1 MNRVTLIIVAVVTV
15 FVGSLI
21 GWFLT
26 SYERYEKEVDIGYSG
41 EAATN
46 QFYAAELFLKKYNME
61 IESLPSILE
70 LKEMP
75 DTSDV
80 LFIPT
85 KRYDIS
91 TDRVAELM
99 DWVRKGGHL
108 IVLARYES
116 KNDTERKD
124 ELFETLGV
132 TSEHEFDIAPIVDL
146 FFGESEDDEPE
157 AESTL
162 DSNPESKLE
171 TDSETGEAK
180 NKDGNTG
187 SDKRNPPLNI
197 QINDKIEDKKV
208 RFIQTKW
215 MKTEGRYETSWEVQ
229 GKKGA
234 QLLEFHIDE
243 GWVTL
248 LSGVEFMTNS
258 NLKKE
263 DHAAFLHTLV
273 HINNSDRKLWI
284 IRSDDNPSLL
294 SILYNEQYPVFIS
307 FIVFVL
313 FWLWYASRR
322 FGPVAPDPQ
331 AVRRSMSEHIV
342 STGHYQ
348 WRSHNRK
355 ELLHSVQKAL
365 HEQIVQTHPLWVR
378 LSDKE
383 RAGKLAKLAGLNE
396 EKVYHAITTTSAE
409 RELEFT
415 AIIEVLSKI
424 RKKL

>member
-1 MNRVTLIIVAVVTV
+1 MNRVTLIIVTVVTV

-26 SYERYEKEVDIGYSG
+26 THERYEKEVDIGFNG

-46 QFYAAELFLKKYNME
+46 RFYAAELFLKKYNME

-75 DTSDV
+75 DTRDV

-108 IVLARYES
+108 IVLARYDSNNDEN
-116 KNDTERKD
+116 KND

-132 TSEHEFDIAPIVDL
+132 TSEYEFDVDPIIEMFL
-146 FFGESEDDEPE
+146 GEFVEDEPE
-157 AESTL
+157 AESK
-162 DSNPESKLE
+162 PE
-171 TDSETGEAK
+171 
-180 NKDGNTG
+180 TG
-187 SDKRNPPLNI
+187 SDAANDKADDIETPKRNPPLNI
-197 QINDKIEDKKV
+197 QINDTIEDKKV
-208 RFIQTKW
+208 RFIQSKW
-215 MKTEGRYETSWEVQ
+215 MTNEGRYETSWEVQ
-229 GKKGA
+229 GKNGS

-248 LSGVEFMTNS
+248 LSGIGFMTNY
-258 NLKKE
+258 NLEKH

-284 IRSDDNPSLL
+284 IRNDDNPSLL

-322 FGPVAPDPQ
+322 FGPVAPDSQ

-348 WRSHNRK
+348 WRSRNRE
-355 ELLHSVQKAL
+355 ELLHSVQKTL

-396 EKVYHAITTTSAE
+396 EKVYLAITTKSAE

>member
-1 MNRVTLIIVAVVTV
+1 MNRITLIITAVVV
-15 FVGSLI
+15 LFVGSLI

-26 SYERYEKEVDIGYSG
+26 NYERYEKEVDIGYSG

-46 QFYAAELFLKKYNME
+46 PFYAAELFLEKYNME

-70 LKEMP
+70 LNEMP
-75 DTSDV
+75 GTDDV

-91 TDRVAELM
+91 PDRVAELM

-108 IVLARYES
+108 IVLARYDS
-116 KNDTERKD
+116 KDDSDRSD
-124 ELFETLGV
+124 ELFDALGV
-132 TSEHEFDIAPIVDL
+132 SSDYEFDVAPFAEMFFDNSADDDSDLDVDE
-146 FFGESEDDEPE
+146 ESDNDD
-157 AESTL
+157 AEETST
-162 DSNPESKLE
+162 
-171 TDSETGEAK
+171 
-180 NKDGNTG
+180 
-187 SDKRNPPLNI
+187 RNLPLTI

-208 RFIQTKW
+208 RFIQSKW
-215 MKTEGRYETSWEVQ
+215 MTTEERYETSWEVT
-229 GKKGA
+229 GKNGA

-248 LSGVEFMTNS
+248 LSGIEFMTNS
-258 NLKKE
+258 NLNKH

-273 HINNSDRKLWI
+273 HISNSERKLWI
-284 IRSDDNPSLL
+284 IRNDDNASLL

-307 FIVFVL
+307 FVMFVL

-322 FGPVAPDPQ
+322 FGPVAPDLL

-348 WRSHNRK
+348 WRSRNRK

-365 HEQIVQTHPLWVR
+365 NEQIMQSHPLWVR

-383 RAGKLAKLAGLNE
+383 RAAKLAKLAGLNE
-396 EKVYHAITTTSAE
+396 EKVYLAITTKSAE

-415 AIIEVLSKI
+415 GIIEVLSKI

>member
-15 FVGSLI
+15 LVGSLI

-26 SYERYEKEVDIGYSG
+26 SYERYEKEINTGYSG

-46 QFYAAELFLKKYNME
+46 RFYAAELFLKKYNME
-61 IESLPSILE
+61 IKSLPSILE

-108 IVLARYES
+108 IVLARYDS
-116 KNDTERKD
+116 KKDADRKD

-132 TSEHEFDIAPIVDL
+132 SSEHEFDIEPIVEMFL
-146 FFGESEDDEPE
+146 GEFVDDEQE
-157 AESTL
+157 TESK
-162 DSNPESKLE
+162 PES
-171 TDSETGEAK
+171 GEAK
-180 NKDGNTG
+180 GKDGDTE
-187 SDKRNPPLNI
+187 SPEHSSTLNI

-208 RFIQTKW
+208 RFIQSKW
-215 MKTEGRYETSWEVQ
+215 MTTEGRYETSWEVQ
-229 GKKGA
+229 GKKGS

-248 LSGVEFMTNS
+248 LSGIEFMTNA
-258 NLKKE
+258 NLDKE

-284 IRSDDNPSLL
+284 IRNDDNPSLL
-294 SILYNEQYPVFIS
+294 SILYNEQYPIFIS
-307 FIVFVL
+307 FIMFVL

-348 WRSHNRK
+348 WRSRNRK

-396 EKVYHAITTTSAE
+396 EKVYLAITTKSAE

-415 AIIEVLSKI
+415 AIIEVFSKI